1 LASTKQQL
9 DKNQIESRD
18 IADSKNKLVDQTQHA
33 TIEQIAMQNVDV
45 TKEWEQRL
53 QEATTK
59 RAESKTALE
68 DSQQLSS
75 EISSKTAANDDTE
88 STILAPGKEEID
100 S

>member
-1 LASTKQQL
+1 LASTEQQL

-33 TIEQIAMQNVDV
+33 IEQIAMQNVDV

-59 RAESKTALE
+59 CAESKTELE